1 MLARMKTGTRL
12 FAGFGISQLAHSAET
27 SAEQGGAVVGQAGT
41 TMEEIVANVVK
52 VRQIIA
58 EMSTAATEQADGIA
72 QINAA
77 IVKLDQMT
85 QQNAALVEQGAAA
98 ASSMSEQAEQL
109 TEVVS
114 VFKLERGAGNG
125 MLRLQ

>member
-1 MLARMKTGTRL
+1 MLARMKIGTRL

-114 VFKLERGAGNG
+114 VFKLEHGAGSG

>member
-1 MLARMKTGTRL
+1 MKIGTRL

-27 SAEQGGAVVGQAGT
+27 SAQQGGAVVGQAGT

>member
-1 MLARMKTGTRL
+1 MKIGTRL

-27 SAEQGGAVVGQAGT
+27 SAQPGGAVVGQAGT